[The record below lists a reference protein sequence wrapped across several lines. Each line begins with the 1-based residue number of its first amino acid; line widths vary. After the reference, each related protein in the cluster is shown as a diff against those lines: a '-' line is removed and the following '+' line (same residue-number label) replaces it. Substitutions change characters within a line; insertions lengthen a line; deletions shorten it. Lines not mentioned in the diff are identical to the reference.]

1 MLRVP
6 FQVDDFLSE
15 KDATFD
21 HLYELVGRLEEKDP
35 EEITELQR
43 AEVERLREHFAQRVR
58 EVWNDIMAVE
68 VTLVNQTEKVGE
80 RF

>member
-1 MLRVP
+1 M
-6 FQVDDFLSE
+6 SE